1 MASSRDNFAA
11 GVRDILA
18 HRAGFRCSK
27 PDCRAPTAGP
37 SGIGDQRSSIGIAAH
52 ITAAA
57 SGGPRYDPTMSAEQ
71 RSSVANGIWLC
82 DNHARQIDGNAA
94 RFTTEVLKAWKVH
107 AEDDARAMLGRPLSA
122 TGLEVA
128 IELSLLRDT
137 NEGLLIV
144 GETNLPDG
152 ARLMGSLRWAG
163 ARPYYAQA
171 RCSVSSRRLL
181 LGPFTDGERALPQ
194 RWYEAE
200 VYSYFNG
207 AWQQPAHVLEVTG
220 VNGSKLLGNFASP
233 LDPDL
238 DETDYSV
245 RARVECPAPPL
256 NSEEPLTDEEIVRA
270 LDLLKNSVLN
280 VQGHDQPRS
289 SEPVIEV
296 VQHYMRAA
304 GLGEKDGWR
313 ADVRLPGIVEVIYS
327 FWDGA
332 TAREARWQ
340 VMARSKEVRYRN
352 SHAKMLSWLPDY

>member
-1 MASSRDNFAA
+1 
-11 GVRDILA
+11 
-18 HRAGFRCSK
+18 
-27 PDCRAPTAGP
+27 
-37 SGIGDQRSSIGIAAH
+37 
-52 ITAAA
+52 
-57 SGGPRYDPTMSAEQ
+57 
-71 RSSVANGIWLC
+71 
-82 DNHARQIDGNAA
+82 
-94 RFTTEVLKAWKVH
+94 
-107 AEDDARAMLGRPLSA
+107 MLGRPLSA

-152 ARLMGSLRWAG
+152 TRLMGSLRWAG

-171 RCSVSSRRLL
+171 RCSVVSRRLL

-207 AWQQPAHVLEVTG
+207 AWQQPAHVLKVAG

-245 RARVECPAPPL
+245 QARMECPAPPR
-256 NSEEPLTDEEIVRA
+256 NSEGHLTDEEIERA
-270 LDLLKNSVLN
+270 FDLLKNSVLN

-296 VQHYMRAA
+296 VQHYMRAP
-304 GLGEKDGWR
+304 GLREKDGWR
-313 ADVRLPGIVEVIYS
+313 ANVRLPGIVEVTYS

-352 SHAKMLSWLPDY
+352 SYAKMLSWLPDD